1 MINFTQILL
10 IMLLN
15 TGYSWFFQQ
24 SDQQSKDREYAY
36 PVRQADSPPAINA
49 VWNKKFWN
57 RADKT
62 SLKNYMGDY
71 PSHFPK
77 TQVRVKYDE
86 NYIYVI
92 FRVKDNYVRAVATK
106 TNGPVF
112 QDSCVEFFFTP
123 GPDVSRGYFNLE
135 TNCKGVFLFQYKD
148 SNDKQAFVDPDDA
161 RQIEIS
167 YSLEENV
174 ENEIAKPTTWVIEYR
189 IPFSILSKYM
199 EVDVP
204 GPGIQWRA
212 NFYKCA
218 DMTSHPHWLT
228 WAPVN
233 FPKPSFHRPEFFGW
247 LNFE

>member
-1 MINFTQILL
+1 MISFLQILL
-10 IMLLN
+10 ILLLRA
-15 TGYSWFFQQ
+15 GCSQFIPQAEQKAGQGEYS
-24 SDQQSKDREYAY
+24 Y
-36 PVRQADSPPAINA
+36 PVRQADRTPLINA
-49 VWNKKFWN
+49 VWGKKFWN
-57 RADKT
+57 RAETKI
-62 SLKNYMGDY
+62 LKNYMGDY

-86 NYIYVI
+86 KNIYVI
-92 FRVKDNYVRAVATK
+92 FRVKDNYVKAVATQ
-106 TNGPVF
+106 TNGRVF

-135 TNCKGVFLFQYKD
+135 TNCKGIFLFQYKN
-148 SNDKQAFVDPDDA
+148 SNNKQAFVDLDDA

-167 YSLEENV
+167 HSLEKNV
-174 ENEIAKPTTWVIEYR
+174 ENEITKPLTWIIEYR
-189 IPFSILSKYM
+189 IPFSVLSKYM
-199 EVDVP
+199 EVDIP
-204 GPGIQWRA
+204 GPGVQWRA

-228 WAPVN
+228 WAPVD